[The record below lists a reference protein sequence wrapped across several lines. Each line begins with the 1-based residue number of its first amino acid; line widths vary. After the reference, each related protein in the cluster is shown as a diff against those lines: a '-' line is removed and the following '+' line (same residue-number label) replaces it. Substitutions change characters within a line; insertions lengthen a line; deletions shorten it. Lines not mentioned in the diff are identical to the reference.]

1 MSSDKRS
8 RTAFLYSVRFRRRSV
23 SVRPGSGFRAH
34 AVSSDVSSQV
44 SSARRSSGDCCG
56 MLGGGIV
63 PVRTLCT
70 TFSQSAGLPPGA
82 VTSTLSSTRF
92 AVFTRS
98 LTHVMQYRSMTG
110 FATEASSADARRGAA
125 CCAVVSVCKPRATT
139 RANPPSPRVR
149 FFMPL
154 LRENIFDDVS
164 LLYARELPIQ
174 ALIPLRQPLVIDP
187 EAIHD
192 RRLQVSDVNRI
203 SHNIVREIVRFPIH
217 NSALDTGSGHPH
229 GEAPGVMVPAII
241 FGRQPAL

>member
-8 RTAFLYSVRFRRRSV
+8 RTAFRYSVRFRRRSV

-34 AVSSDVSSQV
+34 VVSSDVSSQV
-44 SSARRSSGDCCG
+44 SSARRSSGDGCG
-56 MLGGGIV
+56 MFGGGIV

-70 TFSQSAGLPPGA
+70 TFSQSAGLAPGA
-82 VTSTLSSTRF
+82 VTSTLSRTRF

-98 LTHVMQYRSMTG
+98 LWHVMQYRSITG

-125 CCAVVSVCKPRATT
+125 CCAVISVCEPRVTT

-164 LLYARELPIQ
+164 LLHAGELHIQ
-174 ALIPLRQPLVIDP
+174 ALIAVRKPLVIDP
-187 EAIHD
+187 EQMKD
-192 RRLQVSDVNRI
+192 RRLEVPDVNRI
-203 SHNIVREIVRFPIH
+203 SHNIVREIVRFSIDNP
-217 NSALDTGSGHPH
+217 ALDTGPGQPH
-229 GEAPGVMVPAII
+229 GEAPGVMIPAII